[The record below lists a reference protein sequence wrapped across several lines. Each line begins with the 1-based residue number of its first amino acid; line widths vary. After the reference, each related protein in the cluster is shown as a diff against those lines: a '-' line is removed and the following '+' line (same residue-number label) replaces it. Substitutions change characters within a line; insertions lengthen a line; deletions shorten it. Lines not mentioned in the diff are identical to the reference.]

1 MGALLRSVPREMWAT
16 LGSKKTVKEAWGAV
30 KSMRQ
35 GADRVKEAH
44 AQRLLQEFE
53 NFACKDGELVDDFA
67 MRINTLTAELRV
79 LGETMPE
86 NKVVRKL
93 LRSLP
98 RRFSQI
104 GVSIETLLDVNT
116 MTIEDL
122 VGRLKAAKD
131 WLDVDSVTERAGR
144 LLLSEEEWLSKYR
157 HRLTPEGSSSGS
169 GEKKTGGSGKQ
180 KGGARGDKK
189 EPVVKF
195 TSEGTPRRKG
205 RCRNCGIYGHWK
217 EDCKRPPRK
226 ERKEEAHHAQA
237 DTDQAALLLATVNAV
252 HVQPRDVE
260 PPARC
265 MTRQVVHL
273 NEKKVLPGDHDED
286 RDVWVLDTGASN
298 HMTGCHEALDGHVSA
313 RHGALRRRITR
324 RDRGHRISD
333 APSQESWAQGTHRSL
348 FHS

>member
-1 MGALLRSVPREMWAT
+1 MGDA
-16 LGSKKTVKEAWGAV
+16 GSKKTVKEAWGAV

-67 MRINTLTAELRV
+67 MRINTLAAELRM

-98 RRFSQI
+98 RHFSQI

-122 VGRLKAAKD
+122 VGRLKAAED
-131 WLDVDSVTERAGR
+131 RLDVDSVTERAGR
-144 LLLSEEEWLSKYR
+144 LLLSEEEWLSKYH
-157 HRLTPEGSSSGS
+157 HRLTPEGSSSGF
-169 GEKKTGGSGKQ
+169 GEKKNGGSGKH

-189 EPVVKF
+189 EPVVKL

-205 RCRNCGIYGHWK
+205 RCRNCGIYGH
-217 EDCKRPPRK
+217 
-226 ERKEEAHHAQA
+226 
-237 DTDQAALLLATVNAV
+237 
-252 HVQPRDVE
+252 
-260 PPARC
+260 
-265 MTRQVVHL
+265 
-273 NEKKVLPGDHDED
+273 
-286 RDVWVLDTGASN
+286 
-298 HMTGCHEALDGHVSA
+298 
-313 RHGALRRRITR
+313 
-324 RDRGHRISD
+324 
-333 APSQESWAQGTHRSL
+333 
-348 FHS
+348 

>member
-1 MGALLRSVPREMWAT
+1 M
-16 LGSKKTVKEAWGAV
+16 

-35 GADRVKEAH
+35 GVDRVNEAH

-67 MRINTLTAELRV
+67 MRINTLAAEFRV

-104 GVSIETLLDVNT
+104 GVSIETLLDVNS

-122 VGRLKAAKD
+122 VGRLKAAED
-131 WLDVDSVTERAGR
+131 RLDVDTVTERAGR

-157 HRLTPEGSSSGS
+157 HRLTPEGSSSGF
-169 GEKKTGGSGKQ
+169 GEKKNGGSGKQ

-205 RCRNCGIYGHWK
+205 RCRNCGIYGH
-217 EDCKRPPRK
+217 
-226 ERKEEAHHAQA
+226 
-237 DTDQAALLLATVNAV
+237 
-252 HVQPRDVE
+252 
-260 PPARC
+260 
-265 MTRQVVHL
+265 
-273 NEKKVLPGDHDED
+273 
-286 RDVWVLDTGASN
+286 
-298 HMTGCHEALDGHVSA
+298 
-313 RHGALRRRITR
+313 
-324 RDRGHRISD
+324 
-333 APSQESWAQGTHRSL
+333 
-348 FHS
+348 